1 MRAIDPPNLEPPYD
15 PLYDDL
21 EVWKVKIEWDGDEY
35 ETRYIPYIG
44 YDSHQMLDSFKREFY
59 KEVMGYVGYP
69 FSEYDDTYVYSRWS
83 KDALLMVI
91 EGEQEDTFDLVSS
104 IPFYLWGNFPDR
116 FGGYYKKDIVD
127 WLMNNT
133 ERWCKIEVMD
143 FWDIPEEKQKEI
155 RSFIEEMRAIQD
167 HINRGGE
174 L

>member
-1 MRAIDPPNLEPPYD
+1 MMAIDPPNLEPPHD
-15 PLYDDL
+15 PIYDDL

-44 YDSHQMLDSFKREFY
+44 YDSHEMLMAFKREFY
-59 KEVMGYVGYP
+59 ANVMRGIGYASPSLDQG
-69 FSEYDDTYVYSRWS
+69 FVYSIFKKS
-83 KDALLMVI
+83 EAILLNEKEGYIDTVALLKDI
-91 EGEQEDTFDLVSS
+91 GSYPADEPYIT
-104 IPFYLWGNFPDR
+104 R
-116 FGGYYKKDIVD
+116 YYKKNIVD

-133 ERWCKIEVMD
+133 ERWCKIEVMK

-155 RSFIEEMRAIQD
+155 RSFIEEERAIQN